1 MVTTGRMA
9 GAQRRRRAAGAVS
22 LLVLGLVAA
31 TAQAGSAPAAAAV
44 AASASAT
51 WWGRGLG
58 ATRGGGEEG
67 VREAVHGDSL
77 LGTLGKASKRER
89 PGLSVAPVL
98 FVGGK
103 DDEKARA
110 VAEELF
116 ESLGQ
121 AAGAGGA
128 STQVTVAPFGDGADE
143 EKQAVAVVAA
153 YAAEED
159 VASGAF
165 ARVVRGLLGDG

>member
-1 MVTTGRMA
+1 M
-9 GAQRRRRAAGAVS
+9 S

-31 TAQAGSAPAAAAV
+31 TAQAGSVPVAGGATGAAAA
-44 AASASAT
+44 AA

-58 ATRGGGEEG
+58 AKRGGGEEG
-67 VREAVHGDSL
+67 VREAVHGESL
-77 LGTLGKASKRER
+77 LPALAKASKKEG

-103 DDEKARA
+103 DDAQARA
-110 VAEELF
+110 VAEEVF
-116 ESLGQ
+116 DALGEG
-121 AAGAGGA
+121 AGAGGS
-128 STQVTVAPFGDGADE
+128 STHVTVAPFGDGDE
-143 EKQAVAVVAA
+143 EEERQAVAVVAA

-165 ARVVRGLLGDG
+165 ARVVRGWDVWAYGYCPPP